1 MSIANEGG
9 FSYFLTAGIF
19 HQGVCL
25 AADGHTEPGLEAM
38 RAGLD
43 GLRAIEGRTSIRRF
57 AGEYAARLALAGRG
71 AEGLDLLE
79 SEIAAMSSDRF
90 WEAELFRV
98 RGELL
103 LTAGNR
109 VEAERSFDRALSV
122 ARQQHARSFELR
134 AATSLARLPHP
145 GGESQRRV
153 SLLSACYRSFTEGL
167 GTADLAEAQRLLA
180 LSGARLAGPT

>member
-1 MSIANEGG
+1 M
-9 FSYFLTAGIF
+9 T
-19 HQGVCL
+19 
-25 AADGHTEPGLEAM
+25 
-38 RAGLD
+38 
-43 GLRAIEGRTSIRRF
+43 
-57 AGEYAARLALAGRG
+57 
-71 AEGLDLLE
+71 
-79 SEIAAMSSDRF
+79 SDRF
-90 WEAELFRV
+90 WEAELFRM